1 MQRLCTGAIY
11 NTSVKKVLIH
21 PPDGAPQLEFSSYR
35 DDQEDDLW
43 TRRDIQERRT
53 QPVNLAPLKGAIE
66 ADPVRSKVLK
76 VLVEDG
82 SWVTTAD
89 LLRAARQERAIVG
102 AVTIGTILNGLNE
115 LVASRLIISR
125 TSLTSGIDWAEW
137 RINPDWLEPTRK
149 LLQMLKRP
157 KFQPANSEDFAG
169 RAERLLGDT
178 T

>member
-1 MQRLCTGAIY
+1 M
-11 NTSVKKVLIH
+11 
-21 PPDGAPQLEFSSYR
+21 EFNSYR
-35 DDQEDDLW
+35 DD
-43 TRRDIQERRT
+43 RDIDLLERREVPERRV

-66 ADPVRSKVLK
+66 ADPVRLRILK

-82 SWVTTAD
+82 LWVTTTD

-115 LVASRLIISR
+115 LVSSKLIISR

-149 LLQMLKRP
+149 LLQMLSRP
-157 KFQPANSEDFAG
+157 KFQPANSEDFTG
-169 RAERLLGDT
+169 KTERLLGDT

>member
-1 MQRLCTGAIY
+1 
-11 NTSVKKVLIH
+11 
-21 PPDGAPQLEFSSYR
+21 LEFSSYR
-35 DDQEDDLW
+35 DDREDDLW
-43 TRRDIQERRT
+43 ARGETQERRV

-89 LLRAARQERAIVG
+89 LLRAARQERSIVG

-115 LVASRLIISR
+115 LVSSRLIISR

-149 LLQMLKRP
+149 LLQMLNRP